1 MSENG
6 GVSRDAFNALF
17 QKVTAL
23 EARVNQ
29 LATEGTATQA
39 DAIRRAVADIPEV
52 FTVTHYVKGAD
63 GKVGV
68 GETEKLSMSHPSFYK
83 LELIAAEVDALMRGV
98 DADTQLL
105 TETSISRFVLRLL
118 DKQEMRNHF
127 YTILQLIFDP
137 RPDPDPSDLW
147 VDVNLLKK
155 LNPVEI
161 IDALIK
167 KSTPFFFQ
175 MLQILKL
182 GKNAPSQATSI

>member
-1 MSENG
+1 M
-6 GVSRDAFNALF
+6 
-17 QKVTAL
+17 
-23 EARVNQ
+23 NQ
-29 LATEGTATQA
+29 VATEGTATQA
-39 DAIRRAVADIPEV
+39 DAIRKAVADIPEV
-52 FTVTHYVKGAD
+52 FTITHFVKDAD
-63 GKVGV
+63 GKIEV

-98 DADTQLL
+98 DEDTQLL

-118 DKQEMRNHF
+118 DQKEMRNHF
-127 YTILQLIFDP
+127 YTILQIIFDP

-155 LNPVEI
+155 LNPVEV